1 MPEQPIRLK
10 PDFRAKVWGSTR
22 LEPWFPPP
30 PEAMGEVW
38 YQAEPPLSLLPKL
51 LFTSERLSVQ
61 VHPDDLQARARGLSN
76 GKTEMWH
83 VLRAEPGATIG
94 LGFKRQLTKH
104 EAREASLSGAIEDLI
119 DWLPVKAGDTVF
131 TPAGTVHA
139 LGAGLVVC
147 EIQQNSDTTYRL
159 YDYGRPRELH
169 LEEALAVA
177 DLGPPKHRP
186 VAAGEVRDGELK
198 RLVKCPYFVT
208 ELLVASREVLL
219 AGPRNPYRLL
229 MVLEGAGVISG
240 QPYRAGE
247 CWLMPS
253 ESGEVVVRPLAP
265 SRFLRSGP
273 PPRRGR

>member
-1 MPEQPIRLK
+1 MSEQPVRLK
-10 PDFRAKVWGSTR
+10 PDFRPKVWGSTR

-38 YQAEPPLSLLPKL
+38 YEAAPPLTLLPKL
-51 LFTSERLSVQ
+51 LFTTGRLSVQ
-61 VHPDDLQARARGLSN
+61 VHPDDLQARARGLGN

-94 LGFKRQLTKH
+94 LGFKRQLTKQ
-104 EAREASLSGAIEDLI
+104 EAREASLSGAIEELI
-119 DWLPVKAGDTVF
+119 DWVPVKAGDTVF

-177 DLGPPKHRP
+177 ELGPAKHRP
-186 VAAGEVRDGELK
+186 APAGKLRDGELK
-198 RLVKCPYFVT
+198 RLVSCPYFVT
-208 ELLVASREVLL
+208 DLLVCSDEVLL
-219 AGPRNPYRLL
+219 AGPRDPYRLL
-229 MVLEGAGVISG
+229 MVLEGTGLIAG

-247 CWLMPS
+247 CWLLS
-253 ESGEVVVRPLAP
+253 SRSGEVLVRPMAP

>member
-1 MPEQPIRLK
+1 MPEPPVRLRAE
-10 PDFRAKVWGSTR
+10 FRARVWGSTR
-22 LEPWFPPP
+22 LAPWFPPP
-30 PEAMGEVW
+30 PEAIGEVW
-38 YQAEPPLSLLPKL
+38 YLAEPPLPLLPKL

-61 VHPDDLQARARGLSN
+61 VHPDDLQAHARGLAN

-94 LGFKRQLTKH
+94 LGFKCRLSKE
-104 EAREASLSGAIEDLI
+104 EARKAALSGAIEELL
-119 DWLPVKAGDTVF
+119 DWIPVQAGDTVF

-177 DLGPPKHRP
+177 DLGPAKHRP
-186 VAAGEVRDGELK
+186 VPLAGLADGELK
-198 RLVKCPYFVT
+198 RLVNCPYFVT
-208 ELLVASREVLL
+208 DLLATSGEVLL
-219 AGPRNPYRLL
+219 AGPRNPFRLL
-229 MVLEGAGVISG
+229 MVLEGAGVIAG

-247 CWLMPS
+247 CWLLPANA
-253 ESGEVVVRPLAP
+253 GGVLVRALEPT
-265 SRFLRSGP
+265 RFLRSGP

>member
-1 MPEQPIRLK
+1 MSEPPVRLRAE
-10 PDFRAKVWGSTR
+10 FRAKVWGSTR
-22 LEPWFPPP
+22 LDPWFPPP

-38 YQAEPPLSLLPKL
+38 YLADPPLPLLPKL
-51 LFTSERLSVQ
+51 LFTTERLSVQ
-61 VHPDDLQARARGLSN
+61 VHPDDLQAHARGLPN

-94 LGFKRQLTKH
+94 LGFKRRLTKD
-104 EAREASLSGAIEDLI
+104 EAREAALTGAIEELL
-119 DWLPVKAGDTVF
+119 DWIPVRAGETVF

-147 EIQQNSDTTYRL
+147 EIQQNSDTTFRL

-177 DLGPPKHRP
+177 DLGPAKNRP
-186 VAAGEVRDGELK
+186 VPLTRLADGELK
-198 RLVKCPYFVT
+198 RLVSCQYFVT
-208 ELLVASREVLL
+208 DLLATADEVLL
-219 AGPRNPYRLL
+219 AGPRNPFRLL
-229 MVLEGAGVISG
+229 MVLEGAGVIAG

-247 CWLMPS
+247 CWLLPAKA
-253 ESGEVVVRPLAP
+253 GEVLVRPMAP